1 MYLLLVHKSAEVYAS
16 GEIIK
21 WRMANQYELSLGRIS
36 NGMSAVGFKGVYT
49 RLIVDSRI
57 PASQA
62 VSGIHVLSTCNSK
75 VASERT
81 ISSQVKSY
89 SLHLQ
94 GRKKIEYDLVR
105 RSFARYP
112 PSNVSSISLYV
123 LILRGHRIYIT
134 RSYLICTTSLA
145 IIHEAIA
152 SGLPNARGAWFW
164 LTSWAPNTKLETI
177 GLVPIRFREILQDLA
192 LPVAFGEIGPR
203 HMTLALWCTDMHDR
217 YDESRQLWNPTN

>member
-1 MYLLLVHKSAEVYAS
+1 MGSDEGVEY
-16 GEIIK
+16 
-21 WRMANQYELSLGRIS
+21 YERNWDAYFLNLWAQGYFPLNWCLYKVNR
-36 NGMSAVGFKGVYT
+36 
-49 RLIVDSRI
+49 R
-57 PASQA
+57 A

-177 GLVPIRFREILQDLA
+177 G
-192 LPVAFGEIGPR
+192 FGK
-203 HMTLALWCTDMHDR
+203 
-217 YDESRQLWNPTN
+217 